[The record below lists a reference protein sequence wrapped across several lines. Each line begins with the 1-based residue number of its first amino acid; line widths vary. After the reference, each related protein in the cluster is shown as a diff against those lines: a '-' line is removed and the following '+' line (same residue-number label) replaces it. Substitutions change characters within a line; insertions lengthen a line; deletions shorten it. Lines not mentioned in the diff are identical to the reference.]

1 MSELEQ
7 TDKLEYEAE
16 ESEEES
22 EESEEES
29 DYDDSDNESLDTRV
43 SNHKVNVMIQDLD
56 KESLM
61 TVMKFISDLKL
72 KHSFQCGIIP
82 YNKMEP
88 HHQFG
93 FGEPYYPGE
102 GGENEENQEMYM
114 ITYIRDNDQLPLYMK
129 SYVNK
134 FIRKVKKF
142 DLQYEDVLDEDE
154 VAAIISKAK
163 AMTYV

>member
-7 TDKLEYEAE
+7 ITEKLEYETE
-16 ESEEES
+16 DSEEQSEEQSQEKS
-22 EESEEES
+22 EESE
-29 DYDDSDNESLDTRV
+29 DESLDTRV
-43 SNHKVNVMIQDLD
+43 SNNKVNVMIQDLD

-61 TVMKFISDLKL
+61 TVMKFMSDLKL

-82 YNKMEP
+82 YNEFEP

-93 FGEPYYPGE
+93 FGEPYEPGE
-102 GGENEENQEMYM
+102 GAENEQNQEMYM
-114 ITYIRDNDQLPLYMK
+114 ITYIRDHDKMPLYMK
-129 SYVNK
+129 PFVTD

-142 DLQYEDVLDEDE
+142 DLQYEDVLEEDE
-154 VAAIISKAK
+154 LASIMSKAK

>member
-7 TDKLEYEAE
+7 ITEKIEYEAE
-16 ESEEES
+16 DSEEES
-22 EESEEES
+22 EH
-29 DYDDSDNESLDTRV
+29 DDSDDESLDTRV

-82 YNKMEP
+82 YNEFEP

-93 FGEPYYPGE
+93 FGEPYEPGE
-102 GGENEENQEMYM
+102 GAENEQNQEMYM
-114 ITYIRDNDQLPLYMK
+114 ITYIRDHDQLPLYMK
-129 SYVNK
+129 PFVTD
-134 FIRKVKKF
+134 FIHKVKKF
-142 DLQYEDVLDEDE
+142 DLQYEDVLEEDE
-154 VAAIISKAK
+154 LAAIMSKAK